1 MRGSLGRTLFIEN
14 PSRYGANAWAALT
27 TAP

>member
-14 PSRYGANAWAALT
+14 PSTYGAIAGAALT